1 MVASMALSERE
12 KQMIADITHRQRQ
25 LEMILG
31 GMIGGGLGR
40 AGVNLYQQNPLNSPL
55 TNLSQHN
62 EAAANLGKLAGQSA
76 RKNLNKKKRK
86 VSGYQKEFG
95 RQLKKLKQK
104 HKRTNISTLM
114 RKAHIATRKARK

>member
-1 MVASMALSERE
+1 MALSERE
-12 KQMIADITHRQRQ
+12 KEMIADITHRQRQ

-31 GMIGGGLGR
+31 GLIGGGMGRLG
-40 AGVNLYQQNPLNSPL
+40 VSVYQDNPLNSPF

-62 EAAANLGKLAGQSA
+62 ERAANLGKLAGKSA
-76 RKNLNKKKRK
+76 RSKIDKKRRK

-95 RQLKKLKQK
+95 KQLKKLKQK

-114 RKAHIATRKARK
+114 KKAHIATRKVRK